1 MSGINKVILVGNLG
15 RDPEIRYKEGS
26 VMVAKFPLATSET
39 YRTKDGQRVDQTEWH
54 NIVMWRQLAECAEKY
69 LRKGSLIY
77 LEGKIRTRSWDDK
90 EGHKR
95 FTTEIVADT
104 MTMLGKRS
112 DDHSH
117 NGNESKNSG
126 TEAPGVLDHNTPAG
140 EQIHDQ
146 SNIVPPGAT
155 ELPHSDTPDTQK

>member
-15 RDPEIRYKEGS
+15 RDPEIRYKDGA

-39 YRTKDGQRVDQTEWH
+39 YRTKEGQRVDQTEWH

-77 LEGKIRTRSWDDK
+77 LEGKIRTRTWDDK
-90 EGHKR
+90 DGHKR
-95 FTTEIVADT
+95 FTTEIIADT
-104 MTMLGKRS
+104 MTMLGKRP

-117 NGNESKNSG
+117 NGHETKSG
-126 TEAPGVLDHNTPAG
+126 GVEMHNTAENTAPSG
-140 EQIHDQ
+140 EPIHDQ
-146 SNIVPPGAT
+146 NNVVTPGAT
-155 ELPHSDTPDTQK
+155 ELPHSDSPDPQK